1 MSDIKYISP
10 EVEKLV
16 NDLADYIIE
25 DYYRKTVK
33 KIACI
38 TPWEVAVKDGTVFR
52 FSKEHFENDGEEVN
66 K

>member
-16 NDLADYIIE
+16 NELAKCMIE
-25 DYYRKTVK
+25 DYYGKTVERL
-33 KIACI
+33 AHI
-38 TPWEVAVKDGTVFR
+38 TPWEIAVKDGTVFR
-52 FSKEHFENDGEEVN
+52 FSKEHFENDGKEVN